1 MSNLL
6 VIPARYD
13 SSRFPGKPLAIFEDS
28 DGKKISLIE
37 KTWRLALELNCFSKK
52 IIATDDIRIK
62 EFCEKFGAE
71 VCMTSIDLK
80 NGSERVAETQK
91 LLKKDYEIIVNL
103 QGDAPLTPIWVIKEL
118 VNELKNSNYDVTTPV
133 LKCDLESLR
142 KLIIDKKAGRIGATT
157 VVFDNNLKAL
167 YFSKELIP
175 FTNIDFLSKNINFV
189 YHHIGVYAYRS
200 KALDSYISFPPG
212 PLEKQ
217 EGLEQLR
224 FLENNI
230 DIKCVI
236 SSLKGNQFW
245 ELNNPSDI
253 PIIEKILKS
262 NKIFN

>member
-6 VIPARYD
+6 VIPARYE
-13 SSRFPGKPLAIFEDS
+13 SSRFPGKPLAYFEDYN
-28 DGKKISLIE
+28 GKKISLIE
-37 KTWRLALELNCFSKK
+37 KTWKLAQNLDFFEKK

-71 VCMTSIDLK
+71 VCMTSTDLK
-80 NGSERVAETQK
+80 NGSERVAEAQK
-91 LLKKDYEIIVNL
+91 LLKKNYEIIVNL
-103 QGDAPLTPIWVIKEL
+103 QGDAPLTPIWVIREL
-118 VNELKNSNYDVTTPV
+118 VNELKNNNYDVATPV

-157 VVFDNNLKAL
+157 VVFDKDLKAL

-175 FTNIDFLSKNINFV
+175 YTNIEDLSKNKNFV

-200 KALDSYISFPPG
+200 KALKAYINFSQG

-236 SSLKGNQFW
+236 SSLRGNQFW

-253 PIIEKILKS
+253 PVIEKILKS
-262 NKIFN
+262 NKNI